1 MEYLEYSSAANYFIF
16 SKPLDFCI
24 NIIYTVFVPDKEVRQ
39 TVRTGRPT
47 KDPKKLWL
55 GMRLSEKEKEKID
68 FCMKKTGWSKTQV
81 IKEGIDRVYQSL
93 LEKETDA
100 KKEQ

>member
-1 MEYLEYSSAANYFIF
+1 M
-16 SKPLDFCI
+16 C
-24 NIIYTVFVPDKEVRQ
+24 VPDKEVRQ

-47 KDPKKLWL
+47 NDPKRSRI
-55 GMRLSEKEKEKID
+55 GFRLSEKEEEKVN

>member
-1 MEYLEYSSAANYFIF
+1 M
-16 SKPLDFCI
+16 
-24 NIIYTVFVPDKEVRQ
+24 FVPDKEVRQ
-39 TVRTGRPT
+39 TVRIGRPT